1 MEALM
6 EEEIRANILLSRHPP
21 QGLAGKVALQ
31 ERGCD
36 QRREHWGAQPPA
48 QSSCDQAGHQGGQER
63 TWSAGA
69 GSWCSGHRATCRAG
83 GTSGAGAGTWG
94 AAPGYCQW
102 SCQAAAAAGHWAW
115 PDPGRRRDRR
125 GEEARQMRSLLWT

>member
-1 MEALM
+1 M

-21 QGLAGKVALQ
+21 QGLAGKVAFEEQ
-31 ERGCD
+31 GCD
-36 QRREHWGAQPPA
+36 QRREHCGAQQLLA
-48 QSSCDQAGHQGGQER
+48 QSSCDLAGHQGGQGR

-83 GTSGAGAGTWG
+83 LGTSGAGAGTWG

-102 SCQAAAAAGHWAW
+102 SSPAAAAGHWAW
-115 PDPGRRRDRR
+115 PDLGRRRGQR
-125 GEEARQMRSLLWT
+125 GEEARQTRSLLWT